1 MLQGAQRRSTE
12 FCRRRGGRE
21 FTRYFWAGMLAFG
34 CDFLVL
40 VALTEVGGVNYL
52 ASNIIGFAAGLLTSY
67 LLCIRWVFDR
77 RRFQAVSGEFAVFS
91 LLAVA
96 GLGINE
102 AVIWSMVEM
111 AGLHY
116 TLAKILATGFVFVF
130 NFSLKKIVLFR

>member
-1 MLQGAQRRSTE
+1 MLQEAQRRLTE
-12 FCRRRGGRE
+12 FSRRRAGRE
-21 FTRYFWAGMLAFG
+21 FVRYFWAGMLAFG

-40 VALTEVGGVNYL
+40 VAVTEVGGVNYL
-52 ASNIIGFAAGLLTSY
+52 ASNIFGFAAGLLTSY

-77 RRFQAVSGEFAVFS
+77 RRFQAASREFAVFS
-91 LLAVA
+91 LVAVV
-96 GLGINE
+96 GLGMNE
-102 AVIWSMVEM
+102 AVMWSMVEM